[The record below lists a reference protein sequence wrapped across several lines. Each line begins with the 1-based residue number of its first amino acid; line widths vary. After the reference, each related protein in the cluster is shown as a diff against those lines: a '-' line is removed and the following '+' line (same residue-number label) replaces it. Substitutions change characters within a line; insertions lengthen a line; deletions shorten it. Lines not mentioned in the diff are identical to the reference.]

1 MRDYIVVNCVKM
13 MKIVIFGPPGSGKGT
28 YATLLK
34 SQLGIPHIST
44 GDLVREEIK
53 NKTTIG
59 DEIVK
64 YSNSGRLV
72 PDEIITQI
80 LKRRLS
86 PDLSKGFILEGYPR
100 SIEQAKQLETMLK
113 IDVVINLNVPAD
125 VIVGRLSARMQCRNC
140 GSIYN
145 ERTLKPAVPGK
156 CDKCGGELF
165 KREDDQPK
173 IILERLRVYEETSSP
188 VVDYYRARGLLKDVT
203 VDDPNASPDVV
214 IKKIMSLI

>member
-1 MRDYIVVNCVKM
+1 M

-53 NKTTIG
+53 NKTPIG
-59 DEIVK
+59 DEVVK

-100 SIEQAKQLETMLK
+100 SIEQAEQLGNMMK
-113 IDVVINLNVPAD
+113 IDVVINLNVPAK
-125 VIVGRLSARMQCRNC
+125 VIVDRLSARMQCRNC

-145 ERTLKPAVPGK
+145 ERTLKPKVPGK

-173 IILERLRVYEETSSP
+173 VILERLRVYEQTSSP
-188 VVDYYRARGLLKDVT
+188 VVDYYRTRGLLRDVN
-203 VDDPNASPDVV
+203 VEDPNASPDVMV
-214 IKKIMSLI
+214 KKIMSLIKPP

>member
-1 MRDYIVVNCVKM
+1 M

-53 NKTTIG
+53 NRTPIG

-64 YSNSGRLV
+64 YSNSGKLV

-86 PDLSKGFILEGYPR
+86 FDLSEGFILEGYPR
-100 SIEQAKQLETMLK
+100 SIEQAKQLENMIK

-125 VIVGRLSARMQCRNC
+125 VIVDRLSARMQCKNC

-145 ERTLKPAVPGK
+145 ERTLKPTAPGK
-156 CDKCGGELF
+156 CDKCGGPLF

-173 IILERLRVYEETSSP
+173 IILERLRVYEQTSSP
-188 VVDYYRARGLLKDVT
+188 VVDYYRARGLLRDVI
-203 VDDPNASPDVV
+203 VDDPNASPDIVV
-214 IKKIMSLI
+214 KKIMSLI

>member
-1 MRDYIVVNCVKM
+1 M

-53 NKTTIG
+53 NKTPIG

-64 YSNSGRLV
+64 YSNAGRLV

-86 PDLSKGFILEGYPR
+86 TPDLSKGFILEGYPR
-100 SIEQAKQLETMLK
+100 SIEQAKQLESMLK
-113 IDVVINLNVPAD
+113 LDAVLNLNVPAKA
-125 VIVGRLSARMQCRNC
+125 IVDRLSARMQCRNC

-145 ERTLKPAVPGK
+145 ELTLKPVVPGK

-165 KREDDQPK
+165 KRDDDQPN
-173 IILERLRVYEETSSP
+173 IILERLKVYEQTSSP
-188 VVDYYRARGLLKDVT
+188 VVDFYRSRGLLKDVV
-203 VDDPNASPDVV
+203 VDDPNASPDVIV
-214 IKKIMSLI
+214 RKIMSLIS

>member
-1 MRDYIVVNCVKM
+1 M

-34 SQLGIPHIST
+34 NQLGIPHIST

-53 NKTTIG
+53 NKTPIG
-59 DEIVK
+59 DKIVK

-86 PDLSKGFILEGYPR
+86 PDLLKGFILEGYPR
-100 SIEQAKQLETMLK
+100 SIGQAKQLENMIK

-125 VIVGRLSARMQCRNC
+125 VIVDRLSARMQCKNC
-140 GSIYN
+140 LSIYN
-145 ERTLKPAVPGK
+145 ERTLKPTVPGK
-156 CDKCGGELF
+156 CDKCGGALF

-173 IILERLRVYEETSSP
+173 IILERLKVYERTSSP
-188 VVDYYRARGLLKDVT
+188 VVDYYRSRGLLRDVII
-203 VDDPNASPDVV
+203 DDPNASPDIVV
-214 IKKIMSLI
+214 KKIMSLI

>member
-1 MRDYIVVNCVKM
+1 

-53 NKTTIG
+53 NKTPIG
-59 DEIVK
+59 DKIVK
-64 YSNSGRLV
+64 YSNSGQLV

-100 SIEQAKQLETMLK
+100 SIEQAKQLENMTK
-113 IDVVINLNVPAD
+113 IDVVINLNVPSE
-125 VIVGRLSARMQCRNC
+125 VIVSRLSARMQCKNC

-145 ERTLKPAVPGK
+145 ERTLKPTTPGK
-156 CDKCGGELF
+156 CDKCGGKLF
-165 KREDDQPK
+165 KRDDDQPN
-173 IILERLRVYEETSSP
+173 IIRERLKVYEETSSP
-188 VVDYYRARGLLKDVT
+188 VVDYYRARGILRDVSI
-203 VDDPNASPDVV
+203 DNPNANPDIMV
-214 IKKIMSLI
+214 KRIMSLI

>member
-1 MRDYIVVNCVKM
+1 

-53 NKTTIG
+53 NKTPIG
-59 DEIVK
+59 DKIVK
-64 YSNSGRLV
+64 YSNSGKLV

-100 SIEQAKQLETMLK
+100 SIEQAKQLENMTK
-113 IDVVINLNVPAD
+113 IDVVINLNVPSE
-125 VIVGRLSARMQCRNC
+125 VIVSRLSARMQCKNC

-145 ERTLKPAVPGK
+145 EQTLKPKVPGK
-156 CDKCGGELF
+156 CDKCGGALF

-173 IILERLRVYEETSSP
+173 IILERLKVYEQTSSP
-188 VVDYYRARGLLKDVT
+188 VVDYYRARGSLRDVI
-203 VDDPNASPDVV
+203 VDDPNASPDIVV
-214 IKKIMSLI
+214 KKIMSLI

>member
-1 MRDYIVVNCVKM
+1 M

-53 NKTTIG
+53 NKTPIG
-59 DEIVK
+59 DTIVK

-100 SIEQAKQLETMLK
+100 SIEQAKQLEDMVK
-113 IDVVINLNVPAD
+113 VDIVINLNVPAD
-125 VIVGRLSARMQCRNC
+125 VIVDRLSARMQCKNC

-145 ERTLKPAVPGK
+145 ERTLKPTVPGK
-156 CDKCGGELF
+156 CNKCGGALF

-173 IILERLRVYEETSSP
+173 IILERLRVYEQTSSP
-188 VVDYYRARGLLKDVT
+188 VVDYYRARGLLRDVII
-203 VDDPNASPDVV
+203 DDPNASPDIVV
-214 IKKIMSLI
+214 KKIMSLI